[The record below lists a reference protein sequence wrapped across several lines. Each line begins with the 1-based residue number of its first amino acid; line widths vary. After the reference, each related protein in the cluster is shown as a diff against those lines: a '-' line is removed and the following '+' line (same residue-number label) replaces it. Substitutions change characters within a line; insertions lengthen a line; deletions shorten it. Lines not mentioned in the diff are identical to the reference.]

1 MAQKWLKMSKNGTV
15 PFFVDSSK
23 IPKLKTTTGMSKKS
37 TVGLLL
43 VVAVFAVAQSAMA
56 IPPVPSHVPDAGSS
70 SLVLGAALAS
80 LVGLRSFFRK

>member
-15 PFFVDSSK
+15 PFLVGSSK
-23 IPKLKTTTGMSKKS
+23 IPKQKTTTGMSKKS

-43 VVAVFAVAQSAMA
+43 VVAVFAIAQTAMA
-56 IPPVPSHVPDAGSS
+56 VPPRNAPDAGSS
-70 SLVLGAALAS
+70 SLLLGAALAS